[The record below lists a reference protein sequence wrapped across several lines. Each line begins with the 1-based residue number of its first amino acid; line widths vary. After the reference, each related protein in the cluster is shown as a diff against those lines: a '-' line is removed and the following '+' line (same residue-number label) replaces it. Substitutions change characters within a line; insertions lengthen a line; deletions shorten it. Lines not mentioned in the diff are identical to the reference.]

1 MSIIKYSPYDA
12 PFCLHSENRISLL
25 HNTEHSYT
33 DSARRPLSRLHIYNL
48 LLCPLYKLIKS
59 NIIHVKCVII
69 FRESYYKDR
78 SITLEIFN
86 LMFFTSMSC
95 LTCEREKRRSTRNI
109 DDGDDEERRKKKY
122 GEDEI
127 HKYLFRIQFSGGG
140 KARLLSTALRCE
152 TLNVLQ
158 CRGLY
163 HIHIYSVYA
172 VHMWARTMQQAR

>member
-1 MSIIKYSPYDA
+1 MACILYAYVTRPRKYTASHTFIFWHENTMSIIKYSAYDA

-109 DDGDDEERRKKKY
+109 DDGDDEERRKKK
-122 GEDEI
+122 I
-127 HKYLFRIQFSGGG
+127 RRRWNS
-140 KARLLSTALRCE
+140 
-152 TLNVLQ
+152 
-158 CRGLY
+158 
-163 HIHIYSVYA
+163 
-172 VHMWARTMQQAR
+172 